1 MMYSPLGFIKSHKK
15 NLIMLEIPL
24 FGMLSD
30 VNA

>member
-1 MMYSPLGFIKSHKK
+1 MMYSPFGFIKSHKR
-15 NLIMLEIPL
+15 NLGMIEIPL